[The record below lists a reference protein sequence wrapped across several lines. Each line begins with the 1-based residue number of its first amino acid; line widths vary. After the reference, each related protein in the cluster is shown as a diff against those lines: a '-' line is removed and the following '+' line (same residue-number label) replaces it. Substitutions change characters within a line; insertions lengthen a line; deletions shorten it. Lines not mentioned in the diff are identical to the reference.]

1 MGSLFDTSVPPPP
14 KPLPPAPMPDEESP
28 QVREAARRQA
38 VGMLNTSGRRS
49 TILSRPFGSGPT
61 ANFDSYDRRNLGA

>member
-38 VGMLNTSGRRS
+38 LNMMGTSGRRS